1 MLISDQSNVTSQV
14 ALPVSSLTNSP
25 ERERQTAP
33 THPSNKTGYPLRG
46 ILKKGC
52 YFTDKDPSLP
62 NYEDAM
68 AMRMA
73 MQCMRNTS
81 TLPTYV
87 V

>member
-33 THPSNKTGYPLRG
+33 THPSNK
-46 ILKKGC
+46 GC

-68 AMRMA
+68 SM
-73 MQCMRNTS
+73 S
-81 TLPTYV
+81 DV
-87 V
+87 H